1 MTFNFLS
8 IDTSNLIKVSIIF
21 GIILFANPFK
31 IVAQELNCSVQVI
44 APQIANVEP
53 SVFESLEDGIREFM
67 NGRRWTND
75 NFSFDELIE
84 CTMQITISEAIGN
97 TRFSGSIQIQSNRP
111 VYNSDYNTP
120 VLFVLDGDFEF

>member
-1 MTFNFLS
+1 MTLDFPS
-8 IDTSNLIKVSIIF
+8 IYPSDLFKACVLF
-21 GIILFANPFK
+21 VAIILANPSK
-31 IVAQELNCSVQVI
+31 INAQELNCSVQVI

-84 CTMQITISEAIGN
+84 LSLIHI
-97 TRFSGSIQIQSNRP
+97 
-111 VYNSDYNTP
+111 
-120 VLFVLDGDFEF
+120 